1 MPRRSVF
8 KELTKYYDL
17 IYSWKDY
24 QKEADKIKS
33 LIKKYKKS
41 DGHDLLEVA
50 CGTGKHLAYLKDSFS
65 ILATDLNKTMLSIAS
80 KNVPDVAFKQ
90 ADMINLNLNKKF
102 DVILCLFSSIGYV
115 RTYSNLTKT
124 IQNFAKHLKVGGLVI
139 IEPWFTE
146 TVYITGL
153 PSMTT
158 YDGERIKISRLCV
171 SEKRGI
177 LSVMDMHY
185 LIAEQNQK
193 IKHFVEK
200 HELAMFDVD
209 KVLNIMKKQGL
220 QGVFLKNGLM
230 KDRGLYIGIKKTRTF
245 NEE

>member
-1 MPRRSVF
+1 MNLKKSIF
-8 KELTKYYDL
+8 NELAKYYDL

-24 QKEADKIKS
+24 RKEADKIKS
-33 LIKKYKKS
+33 LIKKHKKS

-50 CGTGKHLAYLKDSFS
+50 CGTGKHLPYLIESFS
-65 ILATDLNKTMLSIAS
+65 IFATDLNKTMLSVARKTTS
-80 KNVPDVAFKQ
+80 DVTFKQ
-90 ADMINLNLNKKF
+90 ADMIKLDLNKKF

-115 RTYSNLTKT
+115 KTYQNLTKT
-124 IQNFAKHLKVGGLVI
+124 IHNFAKHLKTGGVVI

-146 TVYITGL
+146 ATYITGL

-158 YDGERIKISRLCV
+158 HDGKGIKIARLCV

-185 LIAEQNQK
+185 LIAEKNRK
-193 IKHFVEK
+193 MKHFVER

-209 KVLNIMKKQGL
+209 RVLGIMKKQGL
-220 QGVFLKNGLM
+220 KASFFKNGLM
-230 KDRGLYIGIKKTRTF
+230 KDRGLYLGIKK
-245 NEE
+245 

>member
-1 MPRRSVF
+1 MSKKSIF
-8 KELTKYYDL
+8 NELAQYYDL

-33 LIKKYKKS
+33 LIKKHKKS

-50 CGTGKHLAYLKDSFS
+50 CGTGKHLPYLKDSFS
-65 ILATDLNKTMLSIAS
+65 ILATDLNKAMLSIAR
-80 KNVPDVAFKQ
+80 KNIPDVTFKQ
-90 ADMINLNLNKKF
+90 ADMVKLDLGKKF

-115 RTYSNLTKT
+115 KTYPNLTKT
-124 IQNFAKHLKVGGLVI
+124 IKNFAQHLKVGGVVI

-146 TVYITGL
+146 TIYMTGL

-158 YDGERIKISRLCV
+158 YDGEGIKIARLCV
-171 SEKRGI
+171 SQKRGI

-185 LIAEQNQK
+185 LIAEKNQK
-193 IKHFVEK
+193 MKHFVER

-209 KVLNIMKKQGL
+209 RVLSIMKEQGIT
-220 QGVFLKNGLM
+220 GMFLKQGLM
-230 KDRGLYIGIKKTRTF
+230 KDRGLYIGVKK
-245 NEE
+245 